1 MGESGGTLGGS
12 GIDDI
17 KSLEFYHF
25 SIPAIKRLNENNI
38 LVIGITNQPHIAKG
52 ELTWSEYH
60 GKLAQLKAQL
70 TEQGAHFDAVYCC
83 PHTNSDNCKCKKPL
97 IGMVD
102 EARSVFDID
111 LHNSY
116 VIGDM
121 GASDMLL
128 ANNIGAKGILV
139 LTGVGK
145 GSLDQY
151 RHTWKDYEAYYI
163 AENVWEAVK
172 KIVNDIAES

>member
-1 MGESGGTLGGS
+1 
-12 GIDDI
+12 
-17 KSLEFYHF
+17 
-25 SIPAIKRLNENNI
+25 
-38 LVIGITNQPHIAKG
+38 
-52 ELTWSEYH
+52 
-60 GKLAQLKAQL
+60 
-70 TEQGAHFDAVYCC
+70 
-83 PHTNSDNCKCKKPL
+83 
-97 IGMVD
+97 MVD

-128 ANNIGAKGILV
+128 AKNIGAKGILV

-145 GSLDQY
+145 GSLHEY
-151 RHTWKDYEAYYI
+151 RYTWEDYEAYYI
-163 AENVWEAVK
+163 AENVWEAVN